1 MNDPVQPAAFGPY
14 RVIRPLGRGGMGH
27 VYEAVGPDGVHV
39 AVKVF
44 MLDHGQVDLLR
55 RRFDAEAKIL
65 RRLGRVRDSGAGA
78 EPDGHPYIVMDLVL
92 NAAGEPETLE
102 DVRRAGVADGA
113 RLRAWFDE
121 LASALGNLHARG
133 IVHRDVKLE
142 NILVDAD
149 GHAVLTDFGI
159 SRVLDSDLRRDLDL
173 STTCVTGETTGTR
186 PVLGSYWYLS
196 PALRAGEAASPASD
210 WYALGV
216 AFFRLLTGMWYEP
229 GSKALDLLAP
239 FPAFWR
245 DAIPTLLSGR
255 RPAPVLP
262 PRGGTRRRPVRR
274 TIPPRRSPSCSASPS
289 PPACRRTS
297 SGART
302 SPRCRTRASASR
314 RTRRET

>member
-65 RRLGRVRDSGAGA
+65 RRLGRVRDSGAG
-78 EPDGHPYIVMDLVL
+78 EGPDGHPYIVMDLVL

-173 STTCVTGETTGTR
+173 STT
-186 PVLGSYWYLS
+186 
-196 PALRAGEAASPASD
+196 
-210 WYALGV
+210 
-216 AFFRLLTGMWYEP
+216 FLT
-229 GSKALDLLAP
+229 
-239 FPAFWR
+239 
-245 DAIPTLLSGR
+245 
-255 RPAPVLP
+255 
-262 PRGGTRRRPVRR
+262 
-274 TIPPRRSPSCSASPS
+274 C
-289 PPACRRTS
+289 
-297 SGART
+297 
-302 SPRCRTRASASR
+302 
-314 RTRRET
+314 